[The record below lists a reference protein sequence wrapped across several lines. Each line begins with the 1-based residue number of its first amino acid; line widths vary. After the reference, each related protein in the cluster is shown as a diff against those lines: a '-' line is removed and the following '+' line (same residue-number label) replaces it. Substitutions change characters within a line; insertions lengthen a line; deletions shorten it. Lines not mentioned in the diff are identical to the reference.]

1 MNGPIRRH
9 EIKHLLCESR
19 QWKIYAASSKLCPS
33 SSASW
38 LEELAAKDL
47 AAKLASY
54 MLRRL

>member
-1 MNGPIRRH
+1 MNGPIRGR

-19 QWKIYAASSKLCPS
+19 QWKIYAASNKLCPS

-54 MLRRL
+54 ILRRL

>member
-1 MNGPIRRH
+1 MNGPIRGH

-19 QWKIYAASSKLCPS
+19 QWKIYAASNKLCPS

-38 LEELAAKDL
+38 LEEWAAKDL

-54 MLRRL
+54 MLRPL